1 MAHLKGGVGLAARCP
16 RDLLMSSVAA
26 RAPPKEKPRTPSNG
40 PSSATYLSR
49 SERALRMLSAE
60 SRSKYLKY

>member
-1 MAHLKGGVGLAARCP
+1 MAHLKGGLGLASRCS
-16 RDLLMSSVAA
+16 RDLLMSSV
-26 RAPPKEKPRTPSNG
+26 PSNG

-60 SRSKYLKY
+60 SSSKYLKY